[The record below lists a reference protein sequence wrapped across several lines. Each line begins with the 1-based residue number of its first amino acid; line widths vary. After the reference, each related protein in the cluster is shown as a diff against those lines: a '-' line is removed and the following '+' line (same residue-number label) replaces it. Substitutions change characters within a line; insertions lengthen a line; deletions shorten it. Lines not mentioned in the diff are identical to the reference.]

1 MRLEGRRDAHIS
13 GSRRNREMIL
23 LGKKSKSKTDSGAM
37 FTKKQLQKLIFP
49 LIVEQILAITVG
61 MVDTMM
67 ISYAGESAISG
78 VSLVDM
84 INVLLIN
91 ILAAVATGGAV
102 VVSQYL
108 GHGNKKEACR
118 AAQQLITVS
127 VAVSSGVMAFSLL
140 FRAQIL
146 KLLFG
151 TVEADVMR
159 NAMTYFLISAF
170 SFPFLAVFNACA
182 ATYRSMGNSRISMQ
196 VSVGMNV
203 FNAIGNAILIFG
215 FRMGTAGAALS
226 TLAARMS
233 GAVVMMILIRNP
245 KNEVYVVFRNLF
257 VWERAMVRRILHIA
271 VPNGVEN
278 GLFQFG
284 RVLVV
289 SIISRFGTA
298 QIAANAVANNLDA
311 MGCIAGQAMN
321 LAMITVVGQCMGAG
335 EKEQAVR
342 YAKKLWAFTYQI
354 TVAVN
359 AVILLSLPLLLNIYS
374 LSPEARRCAFILVC
388 IHNGFAMLLWPTSFT
403 MPNALRASGDV
414 KFTMIVSVTSMFVFR
429 IGFSVVLGI
438 WFGFGAI
445 GVWIAMV
452 FDWICRVCF
461 YMWRFMSRR
470 WLDFKVI

>member
-1 MRLEGRRDAHIS
+1 
-13 GSRRNREMIL
+13 MIFTKNKSE
-23 LGKKSKSKTDSGAM
+23 KKEIIGTM

-49 LIVEQILAITVG
+49 LIVEQVLAITVG

-91 ILAAVATGGAV
+91 IFAAVATGGAV

-108 GHGNKKEACR
+108 GHGNKKEACH
-118 AAQQLITVS
+118 AAEQLVTVS
-127 VAVSSGVMAFSLL
+127 VVISGGIMFISLL
-140 FRAQIL
+140 LRAQIL
-146 KLLFG
+146 RLLFG
-151 TVEADVMR
+151 TVEADVMK

-182 ATYRSMGNSRISMQ
+182 ATYRSMGNSKISMQ
-196 VSVGMNV
+196 VSAGMNV

-215 FRMGTAGAALS
+215 FQMGTAGAALS
-226 TLAARMS
+226 TLAARML
-233 GAVVMMILIRNP
+233 GAIVMMALIKNP
-245 KNEVYVVFRNLF
+245 KNDVYVVFRNLF
-257 VWERAMVRRILHIA
+257 TWERAMVRRILHIA
-271 VPNGVEN
+271 IPNGVEN
-278 GLFQFG
+278 GLFQLG

-335 EKEQAVR
+335 EKDQAVW
-342 YAKKLWAFTYQI
+342 YTKKLWAFTYKI

-359 AVILLSLPLLLNIYS
+359 AVILMSLPLLLNIYS
-374 LSPEARRCAFILVC
+374 LSPEARRYALILVC
-388 IHNGFAMLLWPTSFT
+388 IHNGCAILLWPTSFT

-414 KFTMIVSVTSMFVFR
+414 KFTMIVSVASMFIFR

-438 WFGFGAI
+438 YFGLGAI

-452 FDWICRVCF
+452 FDWICRVSF
-461 YMWRFMSRR
+461 YVWRFLSKK

>member
-1 MRLEGRRDAHIS
+1 MFLR
-13 GSRRNREMIL
+13 
-23 LGKKSKSKTDSGAM
+23 KKITENKTDIGTM
-37 FTKKQLQKLIFP
+37 FSRQQLRRLIFP

-67 ISYAGESAISG
+67 ISYAGEAAISG

-91 ILAAVATGGAV
+91 IFAAVATGGAV

-108 GHGNKKEACR
+108 GHGNRKEACH
-118 AAQQLITVS
+118 AAEQLITVS
-127 VAVSSGVMAFSLL
+127 VVISTALTLISLL

-146 KLLFG
+146 TLLFG
-151 TVEADVMR
+151 TVEADVME
-159 NAMTYFLISAF
+159 NAMVYFLISAF

-182 ATYRSMGNSRISMQ
+182 ATYRSMGNSKISMQ
-196 VSVGMNV
+196 VSAGMNV

-215 FRMGTAGAALS
+215 FQMGTAGAALS
-226 TLAARMS
+226 TLAARML
-233 GAVVMMILIRNP
+233 GALVMIVLIRNQ
-245 KNEVYVVFRNLF
+245 KNDVYVIYRNLIA
-257 VWERAMVRRILHIA
+257 WERGMVHRILHIA

-278 GLFQFG
+278 GLFQLG

-298 QIAANAVANNLDA
+298 QIAANAVANNLDS

-335 EKEQAVR
+335 EKDQAIW
-342 YAKKLWAFTYQI
+342 YTKKLWKFTYQI
-354 TVAVN
+354 TAAAN
-359 AVILLSLPLLLNIYS
+359 SVILLALPLILNIYS
-374 LSPEARRCAFILVC
+374 LSPEAWRFAFILVC
-388 IHNGFAMLLWPTSFT
+388 IHDGCAIVLWPTSFT
-403 MPNALRASGDV
+403 LPNALRASGDV
-414 KFTMIVSVTSMFVFR
+414 KFTMVISVASMFIFR

-438 WFGFGAI
+438 YFGLGAI

-452 FDWICRVCF
+452 LDWICRVSF
-461 YMWRFMSRR
+461 YSFRFRSRK

>member
-1 MRLEGRRDAHIS
+1 
-13 GSRRNREMIL
+13 MIL
-23 LGKKSKSKTDSGAM
+23 AKQKPKDKADIGTM
-37 FTKKQLQKLIFP
+37 FSKKQLQKLILP
-49 LIVEQILAITVG
+49 LIVEQVLAITVG

-67 ISYAGESAISG
+67 ISYAGEAAISG

-91 ILAAVATGGAV
+91 IFAAVGTGGAV

-108 GHGNKKEACR
+108 GHGNKKLACR
-118 AAQQLITVS
+118 AAEQLITVS
-127 VAVSSGVMAFSLL
+127 AVISTGIMLLSLL
-140 FRAQIL
+140 FRAPL
-146 KLLFG
+146 LRLLFG

-159 NAMTYFLISAF
+159 NAMVYFLISAF

-182 ATYRSMGNSRISMQ
+182 ATYRSMGNSKISMQ
-196 VSVGMNV
+196 VSVGMNI

-215 FRMGTAGAALS
+215 FQMGTAGAALS
-226 TLAARMS
+226 TLAARIL
-233 GAVVMMILIRNP
+233 GAAVMMVLI
-245 KNEVYVVFRNLF
+245 KNQKNDVYVIYRNLIA
-257 VWERAMVRRILHIA
+257 WERGMVRRILHIA
-271 VPNGVEN
+271 IPNGVEN
-278 GLFQFG
+278 GLFQLG

-298 QIAANAVANNLDA
+298 QIAANAVANNLDS

-335 EKEQAVR
+335 EKEQAVW
-342 YAKKLWAFTYQI
+342 YTKKLWKFTYMI
-354 TVAVN
+354 TAAVN
-359 AVILLSLPLLLNIYS
+359 SVILLSLPFLLNIYS
-374 LSPEARRCAFILVC
+374 LSSEAWRYAFILVC
-388 IHNGFAMLLWPTSFT
+388 IHNGCAILLWPTSFT

-414 KFTMIVSVTSMFVFR
+414 RFTMVISVASMFIFR

-438 WFGFGAI
+438 YFGMGAI

-452 FDWICRVCF
+452 LDWICRVSF
-461 YMWRFMSRR
+461 YVWRFCSKK

>member
-1 MRLEGRRDAHIS
+1 
-13 GSRRNREMIL
+13 MIL
-23 LGKKSKSKTDSGAM
+23 ARQKPKDRADIGTM
-37 FTKKQLQKLIFP
+37 FSKKQLQKLILP

-67 ISYAGESAISG
+67 ISYAGEAAISG

-91 ILAAVATGGAV
+91 IFAAVGTGGAV

-108 GHGNKKEACR
+108 GHGNKKLACR
-118 AAQQLITVS
+118 AAEQLITVS
-127 VAVSSGVMAFSLL
+127 AVISTGIMLLSLL
-140 FRAQIL
+140 FRAPL
-146 KLLFG
+146 LRLLFG

-159 NAMTYFLISAF
+159 NAMVYFLISAF

-182 ATYRSMGNSRISMQ
+182 ATYRSMGNSKISMQ
-196 VSVGMNV
+196 VSVGMNI

-215 FRMGTAGAALS
+215 FQMGTAGAALS
-226 TLAARMS
+226 TLAARIL
-233 GAVVMMILIRNP
+233 GAAVMMILM
-245 KNEVYVVFRNLF
+245 KNQKNDVYVIYRNLTA
-257 VWERAMVRRILHIA
+257 WERSMVRRILHIA
-271 VPNGVEN
+271 IPNGVEN
-278 GLFQFG
+278 GLFQLG

-298 QIAANAVANNLDA
+298 QIAANAVANNLDS

-335 EKEQAVR
+335 EKEQAVW
-342 YAKKLWAFTYQI
+342 YTKKLWKFTYKI
-354 TVAVN
+354 TAVVN
-359 AVILLSLPLLLNIYS
+359 SIILLSLPLLLNIYS
-374 LSPEARRCAFILVC
+374 LSPEAWRYAFILVC
-388 IHNGFAMLLWPTSFT
+388 IHNGCAILLWPTSFT
-403 MPNALRASGDV
+403 MPNALRAAGDV
-414 KFTMIVSVTSMFVFR
+414 RFTMVISVASMFIFR

-438 WFGFGAI
+438 YFGLGAI

-452 FDWICRVCF
+452 LDWICRVSF
-461 YMWRFMSRR
+461 YVFRFCSKK

>member
-1 MRLEGRRDAHIS
+1 MFLR
-13 GSRRNREMIL
+13 
-23 LGKKSKSKTDSGAM
+23 KKITENKTDIGTM
-37 FTKKQLQKLIFP
+37 FSRQQLRRLIFP

-67 ISYAGESAISG
+67 ISYAGEAAISG

-91 ILAAVATGGAV
+91 IFAAVATGGAV

-108 GHGNKKEACR
+108 GHGNRKEACH
-118 AAQQLITVS
+118 AAEQLITVS
-127 VAVSSGVMAFSLL
+127 VVISTALTLISLL

-146 KLLFG
+146 TLLFG
-151 TVEADVMR
+151 TVEADVME
-159 NAMTYFLISAF
+159 NAMVYFLISAF

-182 ATYRSMGNSRISMQ
+182 ATYRSMGNSKISMQ
-196 VSVGMNV
+196 VSAGMNV

-215 FRMGTAGAALS
+215 FQMGTAGAALS
-226 TLAARMS
+226 TLAARML
-233 GAVVMMILIRNP
+233 GALVMIVLIRNQ
-245 KNEVYVVFRNLF
+245 KKDVYVIYRNLIA
-257 VWERAMVRRILHIA
+257 WERGMVHRILHIA

-278 GLFQFG
+278 GLFQLG

-298 QIAANAVANNLDA
+298 QIAANAVANNLDS

-335 EKEQAVR
+335 EKDQAVW
-342 YAKKLWAFTYQI
+342 YTKKLWKFTYQI
-354 TVAVN
+354 TAAAN
-359 AVILLSLPLLLNIYS
+359 SVILLALPLILNIYS
-374 LSPEARRCAFILVC
+374 LSPEAWRFAFILVC
-388 IHNGFAMLLWPTSFT
+388 IHDGCAIVLWPTSFT
-403 MPNALRASGDV
+403 LPNALRASGDV
-414 KFTMIVSVTSMFVFR
+414 KFTMVISVASMFIFR

-438 WFGFGAI
+438 YFGLGAI

-452 FDWICRVCF
+452 LDWICRVSF
-461 YMWRFMSRR
+461 YSFRFRSRK

>member
-1 MRLEGRRDAHIS
+1 MFSRQQLRR
-13 GSRRNREMIL
+13 
-23 LGKKSKSKTDSGAM
+23 
-37 FTKKQLQKLIFP
+37 LIFP

-67 ISYAGESAISG
+67 VSTVGSEAISAGEAAISG

-91 ILAAVATGGAV
+91 IFAAVATGGAV

-108 GHGNKKEACR
+108 GHGNRKEACH
-118 AAQQLITVS
+118 AAEQLITVS
-127 VAVSSGVMAFSLL
+127 VVISTALTLISLL

-146 KLLFG
+146 TLLFG
-151 TVEADVMR
+151 TVEADVME
-159 NAMTYFLISAF
+159 NAMVYFLISAF

-182 ATYRSMGNSRISMQ
+182 ATYRSMGNSKISMQ
-196 VSVGMNV
+196 VSAGMNV

-215 FRMGTAGAALS
+215 FQMGTAGAALS
-226 TLAARMS
+226 TLAARML
-233 GAVVMMILIRNP
+233 GALVMIVLIRKQ
-245 KNEVYVVFRNLF
+245 KNDVYVIYRNLIA
-257 VWERAMVRRILHIA
+257 WERGMVHRILHIA

-278 GLFQFG
+278 GLFQLG

-298 QIAANAVANNLDA
+298 QIAANAVANNLDS

-335 EKEQAVR
+335 EKDQAVW
-342 YAKKLWAFTYQI
+342 YTKKLWKFTYQI
-354 TVAVN
+354 TAAAN
-359 AVILLSLPLLLNIYS
+359 SVILLALPLILNIYS
-374 LSPEARRCAFILVC
+374 LSPEAWRFAFILVC
-388 IHNGFAMLLWPTSFT
+388 IHDGCAIVLWPTSFT
-403 MPNALRASGDV
+403 LPNALRASGDV
-414 KFTMIVSVTSMFVFR
+414 KFTMVISVASMFIFR

-438 WFGFGAI
+438 YFGLGAI

-452 FDWICRVCF
+452 LDWICRVSF
-461 YMWRFMSRR
+461 YSFRFRSRK

>member
-1 MRLEGRRDAHIS
+1 
-13 GSRRNREMIL
+13 
-23 LGKKSKSKTDSGAM
+23 M
-37 FTKKQLQKLIFP
+37 FSKKQLQKLILP

-67 ISYAGESAISG
+67 ISYAGEAAISG

-91 ILAAVATGGAV
+91 IFAAVGTGGAV

-108 GHGNKKEACR
+108 GHGNKKLACR
-118 AAQQLITVS
+118 AAEQLITVS
-127 VAVSSGVMAFSLL
+127 AVISTGIMLLSLL
-140 FRAQIL
+140 FRAPL
-146 KLLFG
+146 LRLLFG

-159 NAMTYFLISAF
+159 NAMVYFLISAF

-182 ATYRSMGNSRISMQ
+182 ATYRSMGNSKISMQ
-196 VSVGMNV
+196 VSVGMNI

-215 FRMGTAGAALS
+215 FQMGTAGAALS
-226 TLAARMS
+226 TLAARIL
-233 GAVVMMILIRNP
+233 GAAVMMILM
-245 KNEVYVVFRNLF
+245 KNQKNDVYVIYRNLTA
-257 VWERAMVRRILHIA
+257 WERSMVRRILHIA
-271 VPNGVEN
+271 IPNGVEN
-278 GLFQFG
+278 GLFQLG

-298 QIAANAVANNLDA
+298 QIAANAVANNLDS

-335 EKEQAVR
+335 EKEQAVW
-342 YAKKLWAFTYQI
+342 YTKKLWKFTYKI
-354 TVAVN
+354 TAVVN
-359 AVILLSLPLLLNIYS
+359 SIILLSLPLLLNIYS
-374 LSPEARRCAFILVC
+374 LSPEAWRYAFILVC
-388 IHNGFAMLLWPTSFT
+388 IHNGCAILLWPTSFT
-403 MPNALRASGDV
+403 MPNALRAAGDV
-414 KFTMIVSVTSMFVFR
+414 RFTMVISVASMFIFR

-438 WFGFGAI
+438 YFGLGAI

-452 FDWICRVCF
+452 LDWICRVSF
-461 YMWRFMSRR
+461 YVFRFCSKK

>member
-1 MRLEGRRDAHIS
+1 MVLFR
-13 GSRRNREMIL
+13 
-23 LGKKSKSKTDSGAM
+23 GKTKEKMNIGGM

-61 MVDTMM
+61 MADTMM

-108 GHGNKKEACR
+108 GHGNKKQACH

-127 VAVSSGVMAFSLL
+127 VVISCGIMLLCLL

-151 TVEADVMR
+151 TVEADVMK

-182 ATYRSMGNSRISMQ
+182 ATYRSMGNSKISMQ
-196 VSVGMNV
+196 VSAGMNV

-215 FRMGTAGAALS
+215 FQMGTAGAALS
-226 TLAARMS
+226 TLAARML
-233 GAVVMMILIRNP
+233 GAAVMMILIKNP
-245 KNEVYVVFRNLF
+245 KNEVYIIFRNLF

-278 GLFQFG
+278 GLFQLG

-298 QIAANAVANNLDA
+298 QIAANAVANNLDS

-335 EKEQAVR
+335 EKDQAVR
-342 YAKKLWAFTYQI
+342 YTKKLWALTYKI

-374 LSPEARRCAFILVC
+374 LSPEARRYAFILVS
-388 IHNGFAMLLWPTSFT
+388 IHNGCAMLLWPTAFT
-403 MPNALRASGDV
+403 MPNALRAAGDV
-414 KFTMIVSVTSMFVFR
+414 KFTMIVSVASMFVFR

-438 WFGFGAI
+438 GLGLGAI
-445 GVWIAMV
+445 GVWIAMI
-452 FDWICRVCF
+452 FDWICRVSF
-461 YMWRFMSRR
+461 YVWRFMSRR

>member
-1 MRLEGRRDAHIS
+1 M
-13 GSRRNREMIL
+13 L
-23 LGKKSKSKTDSGAM
+23 LRKKITENKTDIGTM
-37 FTKKQLQKLIFP
+37 FSRQQLRRLIFP

-67 ISYAGESAISG
+67 VSTVGSEAISAGEAAISG

-91 ILAAVATGGAV
+91 IFAAVATGGAV

-108 GHGNKKEACR
+108 GHGNRKEACH
-118 AAQQLITVS
+118 AAEQLITVS
-127 VAVSSGVMAFSLL
+127 VVISTALTLISLL

-146 KLLFG
+146 TLLFG
-151 TVEADVMR
+151 TVEADVME
-159 NAMTYFLISAF
+159 NAMVYFLISAF

-182 ATYRSMGNSRISMQ
+182 ATYRSMGNSKISMQ
-196 VSVGMNV
+196 VSAGMNV

-215 FRMGTAGAALS
+215 FQMGTAGAALS
-226 TLAARMS
+226 TLAARML
-233 GAVVMMILIRNP
+233 GALVMIVLIRKQ
-245 KNEVYVVFRNLF
+245 KNDVYVIYRNLIA
-257 VWERAMVRRILHIA
+257 WERGMVHRILHIA

-278 GLFQFG
+278 GLFQLG

-298 QIAANAVANNLDA
+298 QIAANAVANNLDS

-335 EKEQAVR
+335 EKDQAVW
-342 YAKKLWAFTYQI
+342 YTKKLWKFTYQI
-354 TVAVN
+354 TAAAN
-359 AVILLSLPLLLNIYS
+359 SVILLALPLILNIYS
-374 LSPEARRCAFILVC
+374 LSPEAWRFAFILVC
-388 IHNGFAMLLWPTSFT
+388 IHDGCAIVLWPTSFT
-403 MPNALRASGDV
+403 LPNALRASGDV
-414 KFTMIVSVTSMFVFR
+414 KFTMVISVASMFIFR

-438 WFGFGAI
+438 YFGLGAI

-452 FDWICRVCF
+452 LDWICRVSF
-461 YMWRFMSRR
+461 YSFRFRSRK

>member
-1 MRLEGRRDAHIS
+1 MLMRKRISKNKPDAGTMFSRQQLRR
-13 GSRRNREMIL
+13 
-23 LGKKSKSKTDSGAM
+23 
-37 FTKKQLQKLIFP
+37 LIFP

-67 ISYAGESAISG
+67 ISYAGEAAISG

-91 ILAAVATGGAV
+91 IFAAVATGGAV

-108 GHGNKKEACR
+108 GHGNRREACH
-118 AAQQLITVS
+118 AAEQLITVS
-127 VAVSSGVMAFSLL
+127 VVISTALTLISLL

-146 KLLFG
+146 RLLFG
-151 TVEADVMR
+151 TVEADVME
-159 NAMTYFLISAF
+159 NAMVYFLISAF

-196 VSVGMNV
+196 VSAGMNV
-203 FNAIGNAILIFG
+203 FNAVGNAVLIFG
-215 FRMGTAGAALS
+215 FQMGTAGAALS
-226 TLAARMS
+226 TLAARML
-233 GAVVMMILIRNP
+233 GAVVMMVLIRNQ
-245 KNEVYVVFRNLF
+245 KNDVYVIYRNLIA
-257 VWERAMVRRILHIA
+257 WEKDMVQRILHIA

-278 GLFQFG
+278 GLFQLG

-298 QIAANAVANNLDA
+298 QIAANAVANNLDS

-335 EKEQAVR
+335 EKDQAVW
-342 YAKKLWAFTYQI
+342 YTKKLWKFTYQI
-354 TVAVN
+354 TAAVN
-359 AVILLSLPLLLNIYS
+359 SVILLTLPFILNIYS
-374 LSPEARRCAFILVC
+374 LSPEAWRCAFILVC
-388 IHNGFAMLLWPTSFT
+388 IHDGCAILLWPTSFT
-403 MPNALRASGDV
+403 LPNALRASGDV
-414 KFTMIVSVTSMFVFR
+414 KFTMVVSVASMFIFR

-438 WFGFGAI
+438 YFGLGAI

-452 FDWICRVCF
+452 LDWICRVLF
-461 YMWRFMSRR
+461 YSFRFKSRK

>member
-1 MRLEGRRDAHIS
+1 MFLR
-13 GSRRNREMIL
+13 
-23 LGKKSKSKTDSGAM
+23 KKITENKTDIGTM
-37 FTKKQLQKLIFP
+37 FSRQQLRRLIFP

-67 ISYAGESAISG
+67 ISYAGEAAISG

-91 ILAAVATGGAV
+91 IFAAVATGGAV

-108 GHGNKKEACR
+108 GHGNRKEACH
-118 AAQQLITVS
+118 AAEQLITVS
-127 VAVSSGVMAFSLL
+127 VVISTALTLISLL

-146 KLLFG
+146 TLLFG
-151 TVEADVMR
+151 TVEADVME
-159 NAMTYFLISAF
+159 NAMVYFLISAF

-182 ATYRSMGNSRISMQ
+182 ATYRSMGNSKISMQ
-196 VSVGMNV
+196 VSAGMNV

-215 FRMGTAGAALS
+215 FQMGTAGAALS
-226 TLAARMS
+226 TLAARML
-233 GAVVMMILIRNP
+233 GALVMIVLIRNQ
-245 KNEVYVVFRNLF
+245 KNDVYVIYRNLIA
-257 VWERAMVRRILHIA
+257 WERGMVHRILHIA

-278 GLFQFG
+278 GLFQLG

-289 SIISRFGTA
+289 SIISKFGTA
-298 QIAANAVANNLDA
+298 QIAANAVANNLDS

-335 EKEQAVR
+335 EKDQAVW
-342 YAKKLWAFTYQI
+342 YTKKLWKFTYQI
-354 TVAVN
+354 TAAAN
-359 AVILLSLPLLLNIYS
+359 SVILLALPLILNIYS
-374 LSPEARRCAFILVC
+374 LSPEAWRFAFILVC
-388 IHNGFAMLLWPTSFT
+388 IHDGCAIVLWPTSFT
-403 MPNALRASGDV
+403 LPNALRASGDV
-414 KFTMIVSVTSMFVFR
+414 KFTMVISVASMFIFR

-438 WFGFGAI
+438 YFGLGAI

-452 FDWICRVCF
+452 LDWICRVSF
-461 YMWRFMSRR
+461 YSFRFRSRK

>member
-1 MRLEGRRDAHIS
+1 MFLR
-13 GSRRNREMIL
+13 
-23 LGKKSKSKTDSGAM
+23 KKNTENKTDIGTM
-37 FTKKQLQKLIFP
+37 FSRQQLRRLIFP

-67 ISYAGESAISG
+67 ISYAGEAAISG

-91 ILAAVATGGAV
+91 IFAAVATGGAV

-108 GHGNKKEACR
+108 GHGNRKEACH
-118 AAQQLITVS
+118 AAEQLITVS
-127 VAVSSGVMAFSLL
+127 VVISTALTLISLL

-146 KLLFG
+146 TLLFG
-151 TVEADVMR
+151 TVEADVME
-159 NAMTYFLISAF
+159 NAMVYFLISAF

-182 ATYRSMGNSRISMQ
+182 ATYRSMGNSKISMQ
-196 VSVGMNV
+196 VSAGMNV

-215 FRMGTAGAALS
+215 FQMGTAGAALS
-226 TLAARMS
+226 TLAARML
-233 GAVVMMILIRNP
+233 GALVMIVLIRNQ
-245 KNEVYVVFRNLF
+245 KNDVYVIYRNLIA
-257 VWERAMVRRILHIA
+257 WERGMVHRILHIA

-278 GLFQFG
+278 GLFQLG

-298 QIAANAVANNLDA
+298 QIAANAVANNLDS

-335 EKEQAVR
+335 EKDQAVW
-342 YAKKLWAFTYQI
+342 YTKKLWKFTYQI
-354 TVAVN
+354 TAAAN
-359 AVILLSLPLLLNIYS
+359 SVILLALPLILNIYS
-374 LSPEARRCAFILVC
+374 LSPEAWRFAFILVC
-388 IHNGFAMLLWPTSFT
+388 IHDGCAIVLWPTSFT
-403 MPNALRASGDV
+403 LPNALRASGDV
-414 KFTMIVSVTSMFVFR
+414 KFTMVISVASMFIFR

-438 WFGFGAI
+438 YFGLGAI

-452 FDWICRVCF
+452 LDWICRVSF
-461 YMWRFMSRR
+461 YSFRFRSRK

>member
-1 MRLEGRRDAHIS
+1 
-13 GSRRNREMIL
+13 MIL
-23 LGKKSKSKTDSGAM
+23 FAGKSKNKTDIGTM

-49 LIVEQILAITVG
+49 LIIEQILAITVG

-118 AAQQLITVS
+118 AAEQLITVS
-127 VAVSSGVMAFSLL
+127 VVISGGTMFLSLL

-146 KLLFG
+146 RLLFG
-151 TVEADVMR
+151 TVEADVMQ

-182 ATYRSMGNSRISMQ
+182 AIYRSMGNAKISMQ
-196 VSVGMNV
+196 VSAGMNV

-215 FRMGTAGAALS
+215 FQMGTAGAALS
-226 TLAARMS
+226 TLAARML
-233 GAVVMMILIRNP
+233 GAMVMIFLIKDR
-245 KNEVYVVFRNLF
+245 KNEVYIVFKNLIA
-257 VWERAMVRRILHIA
+257 WERGMVRRILHIA
-271 VPNGVEN
+271 IPGGVEN
-278 GLFQFG
+278 GLFQLG

-289 SIISRFGTA
+289 SIISKFGTA

-335 EKEQAVR
+335 EKEQAVW
-342 YAKKLWAFTYQI
+342 YTKKLWAITYKITI
-354 TVAVN
+354 TVNTA
-359 AVILLSLPLLLNIYS
+359 ILLSLPLLLNIYS
-374 LSPEARRCAFILVC
+374 LSPEARRYAFILVC
-388 IHNGFAMLLWPTSFT
+388 IHNGCAMLLWPTSFT
-403 MPNALRASGDV
+403 LPNALRASGDV
-414 KFTMIVSVTSMFVFR
+414 KFTMIVSVASMFVFR

-438 WFGFGAI
+438 GFGLGAI
-445 GVWIAMV
+445 GVWIAMI
-452 FDWICRVCF
+452 FDWICRVSF
-461 YMWRFMSRR
+461 YVWRFLSRR
-470 WLDFKVI
+470 WLNYNVI

>member
-1 MRLEGRRDAHIS
+1 MLMRKRISKNKPDAGTMFSRQQLRR
-13 GSRRNREMIL
+13 
-23 LGKKSKSKTDSGAM
+23 
-37 FTKKQLQKLIFP
+37 LIFP

-67 ISYAGESAISG
+67 ISYAGEAAISG

-91 ILAAVATGGAV
+91 IFAAVATGGAV

-108 GHGNKKEACR
+108 GHGNRREACH
-118 AAQQLITVS
+118 AAEQLITVS
-127 VAVSSGVMAFSLL
+127 VVISTALTLISLL

-146 KLLFG
+146 RLLFG
-151 TVEADVMR
+151 TVEADVME
-159 NAMTYFLISAF
+159 NAMVYFLISAF

-196 VSVGMNV
+196 VSAGMNV
-203 FNAIGNAILIFG
+203 FNAVGNAVLIFG
-215 FRMGTAGAALS
+215 FQMGTAGAALS
-226 TLAARMS
+226 TLAARML
-233 GAVVMMILIRNP
+233 GAVVMMVLIRNQ
-245 KNEVYVVFRNLF
+245 KNDVYVIYRNLIA
-257 VWERAMVRRILHIA
+257 WEKDMVQRILHIA

-278 GLFQFG
+278 GLFQLG

-298 QIAANAVANNLDA
+298 QIAANAVANNLDS

-335 EKEQAVR
+335 EKDQAVW
-342 YAKKLWAFTYQI
+342 YTKKLWKFTYQI
-354 TVAVN
+354 TAAVN
-359 AVILLSLPLLLNIYS
+359 SVILLALPFILNIYS
-374 LSPEARRCAFILVC
+374 LSPEAWRCAFILVC
-388 IHNGFAMLLWPTSFT
+388 IHDGCAILLWPTSFT
-403 MPNALRASGDV
+403 LPNALRASGDV
-414 KFTMIVSVTSMFVFR
+414 KFTMVVSVASMFIFR

-438 WFGFGAI
+438 YFGLGAI

-452 FDWICRVCF
+452 LDWICRVSF
-461 YMWRFMSRR
+461 YSFRFKSRK

>member
-1 MRLEGRRDAHIS
+1 MFLR
-13 GSRRNREMIL
+13 
-23 LGKKSKSKTDSGAM
+23 KKITENKTDIGTM
-37 FTKKQLQKLIFP
+37 FSRQQLRRLIFP

-67 ISYAGESAISG
+67 ISYAGEAAISG

-91 ILAAVATGGAV
+91 IFAAVATGGAV

-108 GHGNKKEACR
+108 GHGNRKEACH
-118 AAQQLITVS
+118 AAEQLITVS
-127 VAVSSGVMAFSLL
+127 VVISTALTLISLL

-146 KLLFG
+146 TLLFG
-151 TVEADVMR
+151 TVEADVME
-159 NAMTYFLISAF
+159 NAMVYFLISAF

-182 ATYRSMGNSRISMQ
+182 ATYRSMGNSKISMQ
-196 VSVGMNV
+196 VSAGMNV

-215 FRMGTAGAALS
+215 FQMGTAGAALS
-226 TLAARMS
+226 TLAARML
-233 GAVVMMILIRNP
+233 GALVMIVLIRNQ
-245 KNEVYVVFRNLF
+245 KNDVYVIYRNLIA
-257 VWERAMVRRILHIA
+257 WERGMVHRILHIA

-278 GLFQFG
+278 GLFQLG

-298 QIAANAVANNLDA
+298 QIAANAVANNLDS

-335 EKEQAVR
+335 EKDQAVW
-342 YAKKLWAFTYQI
+342 YTKKLWKFTYQI
-354 TVAVN
+354 TAAAN
-359 AVILLSLPLLLNIYS
+359 SVILLALPLILNIYS
-374 LSPEARRCAFILVC
+374 LSPEAWRFAFILVC
-388 IHNGFAMLLWPTSFT
+388 IHDGCAIVLWPTSFT
-403 MPNALRASGDV
+403 LPNALRASGDV
-414 KFTMIVSVTSMFVFR
+414 KFTMVISVASMFIFR

-438 WFGFGAI
+438 YFGLGAI

-452 FDWICRVCF
+452 LDWICRVSF
-461 YMWRFMSRR
+461 YSFRFRSRK

>member
-1 MRLEGRRDAHIS
+1 MFLR
-13 GSRRNREMIL
+13 
-23 LGKKSKSKTDSGAM
+23 KKITENKTDIGTM
-37 FTKKQLQKLIFP
+37 FSRQQLRRLIFP
-49 LIVEQILAITVG
+49 LIVEQILVITVG

-67 ISYAGESAISG
+67 ISYAGEAAISG

-91 ILAAVATGGAV
+91 IFAAVATGGAV

-108 GHGNKKEACR
+108 GHGNRKEACH
-118 AAQQLITVS
+118 AAEQLITVS
-127 VAVSSGVMAFSLL
+127 VVISTALTLISLL

-146 KLLFG
+146 TLLFG
-151 TVEADVMR
+151 TVEADVME
-159 NAMTYFLISAF
+159 NAMVYFLISAF

-182 ATYRSMGNSRISMQ
+182 ATYRSMGNSKISMQ
-196 VSVGMNV
+196 VSAGMNV

-215 FRMGTAGAALS
+215 FQMGTAGAALS
-226 TLAARMS
+226 TLAARML
-233 GAVVMMILIRNP
+233 GALVMIVLIRNQ
-245 KNEVYVVFRNLF
+245 KNDVYVIYRNLIA
-257 VWERAMVRRILHIA
+257 WERGMVHRILHIA

-278 GLFQFG
+278 GLFQLG

-298 QIAANAVANNLDA
+298 QIAANAVANNLDS

-335 EKEQAVR
+335 EKDQAVW
-342 YAKKLWAFTYQI
+342 YTKKLWKFTYQI
-354 TVAVN
+354 TAAAN
-359 AVILLSLPLLLNIYS
+359 SVILLALPLILNIYS
-374 LSPEARRCAFILVC
+374 LSPEAWRFAFILVC
-388 IHNGFAMLLWPTSFT
+388 IHDGCAIVLWPTSFT
-403 MPNALRASGDV
+403 LPNALRASGDV
-414 KFTMIVSVTSMFVFR
+414 KFTMVISVASMFIFR

-438 WFGFGAI
+438 YFGLGAI

-452 FDWICRVCF
+452 LDWICRVSF
-461 YMWRFMSRR
+461 YSFRFRSRK